1 MGKGYIYFKDF
12 KIIFGLDMMKL
23 RFKINDFMF
32 ENAWL

>member
-12 KIIFGLDMMKL
+12 KIIFWLDMMKL

-32 ENAWL
+32 